1 MWIVITRTPRPD
13 ASIWPGRKG
22 LAAIDAVVWPL
33 LWVVVVRHAP
43 APTGLIGPVVSAI
56 AALSATMRLHRALW
70 ANERYWFTTWRWG
83 KVAAA
88 MLLMGWVLKLTI
100 VA

>member
-13 ASIWPGRKG
+13 APIWPGRKG
-22 LAAIDAVVWPL
+22 LAAIDAVVWPV
-33 LWVVVVRHAP
+33 LWVVAVRHAP
-43 APTGLIGPVVSAI
+43 APTGLVAPVVSAI
-56 AALSATMRLHRALW
+56 AALSATMRMHRAFW

-83 KVAAA
+83 KIAAA
-88 MLLMGWVLKLTI
+88 LLLMGWVLKLMM

>member
-1 MWIVITRTPRPD
+1 MWIVITRTRRPD

-33 LWVVVVRHAP
+33 LWVVVVWHAP
-43 APTGLIGPVVSAI
+43 APTGLIGPVVCAS
-56 AALSATMRLHRALW
+56 AALSATMRLRRALW

-88 MLLMGWVLKLTI
+88 MLLMGWVLKL
-100 VA
+100 AMLA